1 MTQKLKNR
9 LREVRQQGEGL
20 TQQAL
25 ADLVGVSRQS
35 IIAIESG
42 RYSPSLELAIKI
54 AEVFDCEIREI
65 FWLEK

>member
-1 MTQKLKNR
+1 M
-9 LREVRQQGEGL
+9 

-42 RYSPSLELAIKI
+42 KYSPSLELAIKI
-54 AEVFDCEIREI
+54 AEVFDCEIREL

>member
-9 LREVRQQGEGL
+9 LREVRQHGEGM

-54 AEVFDCEIREI
+54 AEVFDCEIGEL

>member
-9 LREVRQQGEGL
+9 LREVRQKGEGL

-42 RYSPSLELAIKI
+42 KYSPSLELAIKI
-54 AEVFDCEIREI
+54 AEVFDCEIREL

>member
-9 LREVRQQGEGL
+9 LREVRQKGEGM

-42 RYSPSLELAIKI
+42 KYSPSLELAIKI
-54 AEVFDCEIREI
+54 AEVFDCEIREL